1 VQNAA
6 KSLFILALLAT
17 SFPLSAVQLIVGGA
31 HGNATIAGA
40 LQLAAAGDTVIVMG
54 GTYRE
59 GKLLIDKPLTLIGI
73 DRPLLDGENARDILT
88 LSGKNITVMGFR
100 FENSGISAMN
110 DLAAIKCIDITGVHI
125 EDNQIA
131 RSHFAIHLANASDIV
146 VRNNTIEGVP
156 RSEHNTGNGI
166 HLWKCKNAL
175 IEENDI
181 SGHRDGIY
189 FEFVS
194 DSRIRCNTSRGNL
207 RYGLHFMFSNDD
219 RYEGNRFIENGA
231 GVAVMYSRK
240 VTMEQNEFLH
250 NWGNAAYGLLL
261 KDITDSYIG
270 QNYFVHNTVGIF
282 MEGSSRMQIL
292 WNSFSKNGWAMRV
305 QASCND
311 NRISLNNFSGNTFD
325 IATNGT
331 LVLNE
336 FDRNYWDKYDGYDRT
351 RDGMGDVPY
360 RPVSMYSMVVE
371 RNPFT
376 LILLRSILI
385 SFLDKAEK
393 AIPSITPELLIDKQP
408 LMKPV
413 RV

>member
-1 VQNAA
+1 M
-6 KSLFILALLAT
+6 LAMA
-17 SFPLSAVQLIVGGA
+17 FPLSAVQYIVGGVQG
-31 HGNATIAGA
+31 HATIAEA
-40 LQLAAAGDTVIVMG
+40 LHLASAGDTVMVMG

-59 GKLLIDKPLTLIGI
+59 GNLLIDKPLTFIGVG
-73 DRPLLDGENARDILT
+73 RPLLDGENVHDILT
-88 LSGKNITVMGFR
+88 LSGRNIIVMGFR
-100 FENSGISAMN
+100 LENSGISAMN

-146 VRNNTIEGVP
+146 VRNNSIEGVP

-166 HLWKCKNAL
+166 HLWKCKSAL

-292 WNSFSKNGWAMRV
+292 WNSFSKNGWAMRI

-331 LVLNE
+331 LVLND

-393 AIPSITPELLIDKQP
+393 AIPSITPELLIDRRP

>member
-1 VQNAA
+1 MQNAA

-31 HGNATIAGA
+31 HGHATIAGA

>member
-1 VQNAA
+1 
-6 KSLFILALLAT
+6 
-17 SFPLSAVQLIVGGA
+17 
-31 HGNATIAGA
+31 
-40 LQLAAAGDTVIVMG
+40 MG

>member
-1 VQNAA
+1 MQNAA

-413 RV
+413 CV